1 MMCLA
6 YHIRFLPLGVETI
19 MLKAQRNISP
29 SQEKPKLLEV
39 RNFSLCVSENFRLT
53 DITFTLHANEIL
65 AIVGE
70 SGSGK
75 SLLAQSILGL
85 YGHIPKDRIFFNKE
99 DLSALDKRAWCALRG
114 KHIAYIPQD
123 PLSALNPVQK
133 IGTQILE
140 TFMLHNP
147 KASRALCKQRLSEVL
162 QSVGLDESFASRYP
176 HTLSGGQ
183 RQRALIA
190 MSIINNPQIL
200 ICDEPTTALDILIQ
214 KQILELLAT
223 LANKSAI
230 VLITHDLGAVAQ
242 IADRIMVMQCG
253 KIIESN
259 TTQEI
264 FSNARESYTKEL
276 LDALDFS
283 TLVPKAYE
291 DSEVLFMQDFSSI
304 AFRRKFWRNVPVCIT
319 HNVNLRLHKG
329 EILGIAGESGSGKSS
344 LGLAIVRLMAHRGE
358 IRFFGKD
365 VRDFG
370 KEEYFSLCA
379 KLGVIFQDPFAS
391 LNPRMRVGDSIA
403 EGIAYHYG
411 HTQSTQGV
419 YEALESVGLDE
430 SFASRYP
437 HTLSGGQRQ
446 RVCIARALALKP
458 SILLLDEPTSALDKS
473 TQKQIL
479 ELLVRLQKDLD
490 MSLIFITHDLDI
502 LRFLSHTLI
511 VLKDGYVQESG
522 ASKEVFAMP
531 KSAYFRNLLA
541 THFWQDLG

>member
-85 YGHIPKDRIFFNKE
+85 YGRIPKDRIFFNKE

-147 KASRALCKQRLSEVL
+147 KAFRALCKQRLSEVL

-200 ICDEPTTALDILIQ
+200 ICDEPTTALDMLIQ
-214 KQILELLAT
+214 KQIL
-223 LANKSAI
+223 
-230 VLITHDLGAVAQ
+230 
-242 IADRIMVMQCG
+242 
-253 KIIESN
+253 
-259 TTQEI
+259 
-264 FSNARESYTKEL
+264 
-276 LDALDFS
+276 
-283 TLVPKAYE
+283 
-291 DSEVLFMQDFSSI
+291 
-304 AFRRKFWRNVPVCIT
+304 
-319 HNVNLRLHKG
+319 
-329 EILGIAGESGSGKSS
+329 
-344 LGLAIVRLMAHRGE
+344 GL
-358 IRFFGKD
+358 
-365 VRDFG
+365 
-370 KEEYFSLCA
+370 
-379 KLGVIFQDPFAS
+379 
-391 LNPRMRVGDSIA
+391 
-403 EGIAYHYG
+403 
-411 HTQSTQGV
+411 
-419 YEALESVGLDE
+419 
-430 SFASRYP
+430 
-437 HTLSGGQRQ
+437 
-446 RVCIARALALKP
+446 
-458 SILLLDEPTSALDKS
+458 
-473 TQKQIL
+473 
-479 ELLVRLQKDLD
+479 
-490 MSLIFITHDLDI
+490 
-502 LRFLSHTLI
+502 
-511 VLKDGYVQESG
+511 
-522 ASKEVFAMP
+522 
-531 KSAYFRNLLA
+531 
-541 THFWQDLG
+541 

>member
-1 MMCLA
+1 M
-6 YHIRFLPLGVETI
+6 
-19 MLKAQRNISP
+19 
-29 SQEKPKLLEV
+29 
-39 RNFSLCVSENFRLT
+39 SENFKLT

-140 TFMLHNP
+140 TFILHNP
-147 KASRALCKQRLSEVL
+147 KASRALCKQRLCEVL
-162 QSVGLDESFASRYP
+162 Q
-176 HTLSGGQ
+176 
-183 RQRALIA
+183 
-190 MSIINNPQIL
+190 
-200 ICDEPTTALDILIQ
+200 
-214 KQILELLAT
+214 
-223 LANKSAI
+223 
-230 VLITHDLGAVAQ
+230 
-242 IADRIMVMQCG
+242 
-253 KIIESN
+253 
-259 TTQEI
+259 
-264 FSNARESYTKEL
+264 
-276 LDALDFS
+276 
-283 TLVPKAYE
+283 
-291 DSEVLFMQDFSSI
+291 
-304 AFRRKFWRNVPVCIT
+304 
-319 HNVNLRLHKG
+319 
-329 EILGIAGESGSGKSS
+329 
-344 LGLAIVRLMAHRGE
+344 
-358 IRFFGKD
+358 
-365 VRDFG
+365 
-370 KEEYFSLCA
+370 
-379 KLGVIFQDPFAS
+379 
-391 LNPRMRVGDSIA
+391 
-403 EGIAYHYG
+403 
-411 HTQSTQGV
+411 
-419 YEALESVGLDE
+419 SVGLDE

-446 RVCIARALALKP
+446 RVCIARALAQKP

-479 ELLVRLQKDLD
+479 ELLVHLQKDLD

-511 VLKDGYVQESG
+511 VLKDGYIQESG

-541 THFWQDLG
+541 AHF